1 MVTVTKERLHLLY
14 PAFAEQK
21 DFYLG
26 RITAVEKGFW
36 AQFGQKPVRLFSAP
50 GRTEIG
56 GNHTDHQ
63 QGCVLAASV
72 DLDVLAAAAPNGT
85 TVVRVLSE
93 GYPLSE
99 VDLSDL
105 SVRKEEENTSE
116 ALVRGMA
123 KAMEERGKHIQGF
136 DLYATSNVLKGSG
149 LSSSA
154 AYEVLLGTVMNG
166 LFCDG
171 VFTDVEIAQMG
182 QFAENVYFGK
192 PSGLMDQMASSVGN
206 IVAIDFADKKNPQV
220 RRVDFDF
227 EQTGHCL
234 CIVDSGA
241 DHADLTDAYSAIPKE
256 MKDVAAFFGKD
267 VLREVDEEAF
277 FAALPQVRQA
287 TGDRAVLR
295 AIHFFA
301 DSRRAQQEAEALEQ
315 GDFDQFLQLVCQSG
329 QSSFQYLQNISVEGA
344 VAHQEVAVALAVCE
358 KALGGKGAFRV
369 HGGGFAGTIMAFV
382 PQTDVEGFQK
392 TMEERLAPGCCHVLH
407 IRAVGGVEIWMGE

>member
-1 MVTVTKERLHLLY
+1 MEKKALITGGEALGGALALRLARAGYDIALAHGPGDISATVREIAATGAKCVPLPLDMADYAQACALPGRAVAALNGLSLCVNAAAIPMEGVLDERAYRVNLRSPH
-14 PAFAEQK
+14 
-21 DFYLG
+21 G
-26 RITAVEKGFW
+26 ITAY
-36 AQFGQKPVRLFSAP
+36 A
-50 GRTEIG
+50 
-56 GNHTDHQ
+56 
-63 QGCVLAASV
+63 
-72 DLDVLAAAAPNGT
+72 
-85 TVVRVLSE
+85 
-93 GYPLSE
+93 
-99 VDLSDL
+99 
-105 SVRKEEENTSE
+105 
-116 ALVRGMA
+116 A

-256 MKDVAAFFGKD
+256 MKDVAGFFGKE